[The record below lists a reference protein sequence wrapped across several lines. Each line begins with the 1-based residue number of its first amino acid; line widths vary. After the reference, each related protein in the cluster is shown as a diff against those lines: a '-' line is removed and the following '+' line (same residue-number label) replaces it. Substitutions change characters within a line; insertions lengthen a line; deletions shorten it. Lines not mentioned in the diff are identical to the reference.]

1 MPPTG
6 LRASRKRLASIPS
19 GRRRRTPGRKRTASL
34 WIRCSQASSGARYAK
49 NKEGLPYPLDL
60 FRRKVRKLRILAPMS
75 LYGVMFV
82 SEFEKL
88 VYETEDLDA
97 EKVMWI
103 AKDMRRK
110 YMDYSEDSLWALT
123 VPHIYSSG
131 SSAYSHA
138 YGLAELA
145 LEQWRDYFYE
155 KYDYI
160 VDNPSVGKEMREVW
174 KLGSQPFST
183 PHCSPVQQ
191 TCLFPKRPYT
201 QKVILGDCRKQ
212 PQDRNPH
219 RGFCWFGG
227 SPS

>member
-1 MPPTG
+1 M
-6 LRASRKRLASIPS
+6 ASCSFPNSRNSCTKRKTSMRKRLCGSRRICVANTWTTARIHS
-19 GRRRRTPGRKRTASL
+19 GRSP
-34 WIRCSQASSGARYAK
+34 C
-49 NKEGLPYPLDL
+49 
-60 FRRKVRKLRILAPMS
+60 RIS
-75 LYGVMFV
+75 
-82 SEFEKL
+82 
-88 VYETEDLDA
+88 
-97 EKVMWI
+97 
-103 AKDMRRK
+103 
-110 YMDYSEDSLWALT
+110 T
-123 VPHIYSSG
+123 VPAVPRIPTHT
-131 SSAYSHA
+131 
-138 YGLAELA
+138 AELA